1 MTAIVL
7 QFPRCRPPFLEIVAE
22 AVDGYTHAV
31 IWRDERYRPVVIWR
45 GYGHAAAVKR
55 ITDHAPAFA
64 GTPVVDRAVRG
75 LA

>member
-1 MTAIVL
+1 MTATVI

-45 GYGHAAAVKR
+45 GNSHAGAVKR
-55 ITDHAPAFA
+55 ISDHAPAVA
-64 GTPVVDRAVRG
+64 GTPIVDRAVG
-75 LA
+75 GAA